1 MITAKKFQHTYNYGF
16 IDETTKKEIRRKLL
30 KAFAIP
36 AYQLPNSS
44 PERPIV
50 TG

>member
-30 KAFAIP
+30 KAVALRSTP
-36 AYQLPNSS
+36 DATYLNPMS
-44 PERPIV
+44 
-50 TG
+50 

>member
-30 KAFAIP
+30 KAVAIP
-36 AYQLPNSS
+36 
-44 PERPIV
+44 
-50 TG
+50 G